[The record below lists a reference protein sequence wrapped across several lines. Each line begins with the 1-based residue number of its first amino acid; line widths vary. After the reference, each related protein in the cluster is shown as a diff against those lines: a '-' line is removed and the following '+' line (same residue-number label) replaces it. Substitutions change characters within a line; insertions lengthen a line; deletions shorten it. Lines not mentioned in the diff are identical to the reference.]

1 MIILYVL
8 VLTPLGLVIYVL
20 ASRTKGEKF
29 STSKL
34 LTETETAGITSLPT
48 IDLLS
53 TIKSAINDVDGPLLT
68 YTARPGMIVMISSE
82 KVPTGWQLCNGHGK
96 CSDGT
101 AIPNL
106 LGYFPFGAPNK
117 EGLGVT
123 GGKPQFPLNDGQV
136 ILTVDQIPSHTH
148 TMPFAGWTHGGD
160 PGQKALD
167 AASYYFGDGNQYKPV
182 ANSAAPITATGGGSP
197 IDIMPPNLGVYFII
211 KL

>member
-1 MIILYVL
+1 LAFSLSRGSTSWSNIDVVRTISTLILFNVTLNGVSHFRPQYYFYLTSSKMNRNNISMIILYVL

-123 GGKPQFPLNDGQV
+123 GGKPQFPLNDG
-136 ILTVDQIPSHTH
+136 
-148 TMPFAGWTHGGD
+148 
-160 PGQKALD
+160 
-167 AASYYFGDGNQYKPV
+167 
-182 ANSAAPITATGGGSP
+182 
-197 IDIMPPNLGVYFII
+197 
-211 KL
+211 